1 MLKYVLL
8 WFPMVVLAIINGT
21 ARDLWYKKHI
31 NDLSAHQISTV
42 SLMILLGIYIF
53 FVLKKH
59 PPQSV
64 TESLLIGFLWMT
76 LTLAFEFGFGLYRG
90 NSLSQL
96 LEAYNITKG
105 QLWLLIPVW
114 IALAPYVFLRIQQ
127 SH

>member
-53 FVLKKH
+53 FVLKKY

-64 TESLLIGFLWMT
+64 TESLLIGLLWMT
-76 LTLAFEFGFGLYRG
+76 MTLAFEFGFGLYRG
-90 NSLSQL
+90 NSFAQL

-114 IALAPYVFLRIQQ
+114 IALAPYVFLRIEQ